1 MAKLFQITSDA
12 RTKREQLEES
22 VCVLISKL
30 SNNKPVDM
38 IAAVLANHIVDQTLL
53 IDDLKNEIINL
64 SAAVTIYRK
73 LVDDARTVSKRRK

>member
-30 SNNKPVDM
+30 SNDKPVDM